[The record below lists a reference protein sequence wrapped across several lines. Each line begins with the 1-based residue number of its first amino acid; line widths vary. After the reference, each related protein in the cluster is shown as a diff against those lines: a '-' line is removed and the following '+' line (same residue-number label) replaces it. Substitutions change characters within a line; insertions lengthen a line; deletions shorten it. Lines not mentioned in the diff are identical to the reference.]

1 MSCLFLFRRGCAV
14 HMDRRTYEAIY
25 IAREQVLVQTCR
37 CFCQVC
43 SRAFAMNTMS
53 LRCQQ
58 LYPMHAMFSVC
69 NSLCERIITQQTS
82 CESDSKLVTVKL
94 GRLSTPLEPR
104 LLVSKWKHENEFK
117 QRYLHLYTGK
127 KVK

>member
-1 MSCLFLFRRGCAV
+1 
-14 HMDRRTYEAIY
+14 MDRRTYEAIY

-37 CFCQVC
+37 CFFQVC